1 MAAVRLPGGMT
12 IPFRRAVSRIAR
24 WQVWSLAEPLRSLVI
39 GVVVAAVVVLA
50 VAPARTTWR
59 PSDLAVFVGLLACG
73 VITIESSRGVAEVHG
88 TVGRDLLTVWYLAIA
103 VTLPPVYALAAPVPL
118 CAYRLWRVRSGLA
131 YRRVYSNATLSLA
144 YGAAAAVFHTVP
156 SSVAGPAP
164 ESGAHVLSWVGV
176 AAGCAALAWLINNAL
191 LLAAIK
197 VSDREARIR
206 DLFGNRE
213 ASTCDLIEL
222 TLAVSVSLVVA
233 INAVLMALALP
244 SIALYRRY
252 LMHSQLVAQARID
265 AKTGLLNAG
274 TWQHEGEVELA
285 RAQRTGCPLAVA
297 VLDID
302 HFSTVNETVG
312 NPAGDRVLRGI
323 AGSLLSDLRGYD
335 LTGRF
340 GGDKFAILFPQT
352 GADEAR
358 RISERLRDKI
368 AGDPV
373 EIEDG
378 SHAGYIFR
386 LTVSVGVAVGGSI
399 AGSFGDLIATADSAL
414 GQAKRAGGNRVGV
427 ATAAAGT
434 QIS

>member
-12 IPFRRAVSRIAR
+12 IPVRRVAGQVAR
-24 WQVWSLAEPLRSLVI
+24 WQAWSLAGPLRSLVI
-39 GVVVAAVVVLA
+39 GVLVAAVAALA
-50 VAPARTTWR
+50 VAPAHTPWR
-59 PSDLAVFVGLLACG
+59 PADLAVFVALLACG
-73 VITIESSRGVAEVHG
+73 VITIETSRGVAEVHG

-103 VTLPPVYALAAPVPL
+103 VTLPPFYALAAPVPL

-131 YRRVYSNATLSLA
+131 HRRVYSNATLSLA
-144 YGAAAAVFHTVP
+144 YGTAAVAFRAVP
-156 SSVAGPAP
+156 ASVAGPAP
-164 ESGAHVLSWVGV
+164 GSGAHVLGWVAV
-176 AAGCAALAWLINNAL
+176 AAGCAVLAWVINNGL

-197 VSDREARIR
+197 VSDHSARIR

-213 ASTCDLIEL
+213 ASTCDFIEL

-233 INAVLMALALP
+233 INPVLMALALP

-265 AKTGLLNAG
+265 AKTGLLNPG
-274 TWQHEGEVELA
+274 PWRHEGEVELA
-285 RAQRTGCPLAVA
+285 RAHRTGCPLAVA

-312 NPAGDRVLRGI
+312 VAAGDRVLRGI
-323 AGSLLSDLRGYD
+323 ACSLVSDLRGYD

-340 GGDKFAILFPQT
+340 GGDSFAILFPQT
-352 GADEAR
+352 GAEEAR

-386 LTVSVGVAVGGSI
+386 LTVSAGVAVSGTEGGTV
-399 AGSFGDLIATADSAL
+399 GDLIATAEAAL

-427 ATAAAGT
+427 ATPAAGT
-434 QIS
+434 QLS

>member
-12 IPFRRAVSRIAR
+12 IPFRRAAGRVAR
-24 WQVWSLAEPLRSLVI
+24 WQVWSLAEPLRFLVI
-39 GVVVAAVVVLA
+39 GVIVTAAAVLA
-50 VAPARTTWR
+50 VAPAHTAWR
-59 PSDLAVFVGLLACG
+59 PAGLAVFVALLVCG
-73 VITIESSRGVAEVHG
+73 VITIESSRGVAEAHG
-88 TVGRDLLTVWYLAIA
+88 TVTRDLLTVWYLAIA
-103 VTLPPVYALAAPVPL
+103 ITLPPVYALAAPVPL

-131 YRRVYSNATLSLA
+131 YRRIYSNATLSLA
-144 YGAAAAVFHTVP
+144 YGAAAVAFHAVP
-156 SSVAGPAP
+156 RPVAGVAP
-164 ESGAHVLSWVGV
+164 GSGVHVLSWVGV
-176 AAGCAALAWLINNAL
+176 AAGCAALAWLINNGL
-191 LLAAIK
+191 LLAAIR
-197 VSDREARIR
+197 VSDPDARLR

-233 INAVLMALALP
+233 INPVLMALALP

-252 LMHSQLVAQARID
+252 LMHSQLIAQSRID

-274 TWQHEGEVELA
+274 TWQHEAEVELA
-285 RAQRTGCPLAVA
+285 RAMRTGCPLAVA

-302 HFSTVNETVG
+302 HFRTVNETVG
-312 NPAGDRVLRGI
+312 SPAGDRALRRL
-323 AGSLLSDLRGYD
+323 AGSLVSDLRGYD

-340 GGDKFAILFPQT
+340 GGDSFAILLPQT
-352 GADEAR
+352 GVEEAR

-386 LTVSVGVAVGGSI
+386 LTVSVGVAVGGT
-399 AGSFGDLIATADSAL
+399 GGGTFGDLIATAEAAL
-414 GQAKRAGGNRVGV
+414 GQAKQAGGNRVGV
-427 ATAAAGT
+427 ATVAAGT